1 MVTTENFQ
9 QHGFHPFWC
18 PFPHSHNLLFLDTLI
33 TFPWGSMALLLEYD
47 LGNFLK
53 SDCLRSS
60 FLGFICR
67 FVCVG
72 GFLFGV
78 IWGFSSIWKLM
89 RTFKNKIY
97 AFILVK
103 FPTGQSFVILI
114 LQLENRERKVNAINP
129 ESNMGKLWLYVD

>member
-1 MVTTENFQ
+1 
-9 QHGFHPFWC
+9 
-18 PFPHSHNLLFLDTLI
+18 
-33 TFPWGSMALLLEYD
+33 
-47 LGNFLK
+47 
-53 SDCLRSS
+53 
-60 FLGFICR
+60 
-67 FVCVG
+67 
-72 GFLFGV
+72 
-78 IWGFSSIWKLM
+78 M